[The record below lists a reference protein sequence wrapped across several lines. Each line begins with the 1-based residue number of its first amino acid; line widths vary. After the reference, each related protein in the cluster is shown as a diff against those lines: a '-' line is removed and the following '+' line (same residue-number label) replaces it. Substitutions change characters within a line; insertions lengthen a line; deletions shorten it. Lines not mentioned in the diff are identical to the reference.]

1 MHSVAPR
8 RGRLARTL
16 VAFAVAAAAVS
27 PALLVAGPAHAAG
40 TPLLTES
47 FTGSSIAD
55 PAWRGLNDACLT
67 GATTAVPAGSSNL
80 SQCSDLS
87 GSPAVG
93 TPGFLQLNAE
103 SGFRRG
109 GVVYNQAIP
118 GNGGL
123 VVEFD
128 QWQYGP
134 DGGDGGDGIG
144 FFLTDGNEQLTMT
157 GADGGSLGYGNRN
170 GDPGVVGGY
179 VGIGLDAYGNYANPT
194 ELRDSTCTPPEVG
207 PGFVPNAVS
216 LRGPGSGTTGY
227 CWLAGTVGANTGG
240 ERFASTLPGS
250 LRGTGADDTSR
261 DSVRVTL
268 SPDALPLVTVDID
281 FHDGRGYLRVLEHQ
295 MTDAAP
301 DTYKLGFLGSTG
313 GATDVHLIRN
323 LAVSSVQE
331 LGALNLVKS
340 VSGTAPAEGW
350 AVGDRIPYTFTVSN
364 TSIVRLDSLAIGDA
378 LADDVTCPVA
388 SLAPVG
394 QPGATAVCAGGHTV
408 TAADAQAATFTNT
421 ATATAVDSRNGAA
434 IASAASTATAPLDQ
448 LQPAVGLT
456 QTAELIDADGD
467 GVAGPGD
474 TIRYRFTV
482 TNTGETPLGDLAV
495 DTGGAPAVDTTG
507 IVLAVGGTR
516 TFTSDR
522 PVTQADVDAGGPLVN
537 TASATGSSPSGLTAA
552 SGPSVVETP
561 LLTASDLLELGVEQA
576 LTTDADGDGLADLG
590 DVVTYTYT
598 VTNTGTSTL
607 SGVALAPTRGTGVV
621 VLSGDPASLA
631 PGASV
636 TYRAT
641 TTVTQADV
649 DSPDPVT
656 ETATASATG
665 VDGPLTSPPAS
676 VQTVTA
682 AADDALSV
690 DVVPVL
696 DDTNGNGV
704 ADPGETISYSYVVT
718 NTGNTSLTGIVI
730 DGPGVLQ
737 PVRVGDGAA
746 APGGTVRFT
755 SAPRTVTQADVDAG
769 DPLVVTATA
778 TGTTPEGT
786 TIDSPQASGSTPLLA
801 ARADLDLEL
810 TAVLGDANGNGTAD
824 VGETITYTY
833 TSTNTGTVTL
843 TGLGVTAP
851 RTPITTASP
860 ASLAPGASGSVSGS
874 YVVTQADIDAGTDL
888 GATAVA
894 TATDPAGGVVTS
906 PEAALAIPTP
916 VTPGTGGLSIEVTAE
931 LADTNGNGVA
941 DAGEVVTY
949 RYVVRN
955 EGTVSLTG
963 VSVADPDA
971 QGLTPESVDLA
982 PGGSATF
989 TATRTV
995 TARDVIAAAAGDGTV
1010 PTTARAT
1017 GTAPDGTFVTSPAA
1031 AVAVEA
1037 GAVPTSPT
1045 DPSTPPV
1052 DPGTGPVVPGPAA
1065 PGPAAPGPG
1074 AGTVPGGAGG
1084 GTGTT
1089 AGRPGLAF
1097 TGSDSAWL
1105 ASIATMLLVAGAGA
1119 VSVSRLRTGGGRRQR
1134 P

>member
-1 MHSVAPR
+1 MRSVTTP
-8 RGRLARTL
+8 RGRLTRTL

-67 GATTAVPAGSSNL
+67 GATAAAPAGSSNL

-144 FFLTDGNEQLTMT
+144 FFLTDGGEQLTMT

-179 VGIGLDAYGNYANPT
+179 VGIGLDAYGNFANPT
-194 ELRDSTCTPPEVG
+194 ELRDATCTPPEVG

-240 ERFASTLPGS
+240 DRFASTLPGS

-323 LAVSSVQE
+323 LSVSSVQE
-331 LGALNLVKS
+331 LGALNVVKS
-340 VSGTAPAEGW
+340 VSSSTPTEGY
-350 AVGDRIPYTFTVSN
+350 AVGDRIDYSFTVSN
-364 TSIVRLDSLAIGDA
+364 TSVVRLNALSIADA
-378 LADDVTCPVA
+378 LADGLSCPTTT
-388 SLAPVG
+388 LAPVG
-394 QPGATAVCAGGHTV
+394 QPGATTVCTGGHTV
-408 TAADAQAATFTNT
+408 TTADAQTATFTNT
-421 ATATAVDSRNGAA
+421 ATARAVDAGNGAP
-434 IASAASTATAPLDQ
+434 IVSDPSTATAPLDQ

-482 TNTGETPLGDLAV
+482 TNTGETPLGGLAV
-495 DTGGAPAVDTTG
+495 DTGSAPAVDTTG
-507 IVLAVGGTR
+507 VALAVGGTR

-552 SGPSVVETP
+552 SGPSVVATP

-576 LTTDADGDGLADLG
+576 LSTDADGDGLADLG
-590 DVVTYTYT
+590 DVVTYQYT

-607 SGVALAPTRGTGVV
+607 TGVALAPTRGTGVV

-636 TYRAT
+636 TYTAT
-641 TTVTQADV
+641 TTITQADV
-649 DSPDPVT
+649 DSPAPVT

-665 VDGPLTSPPAS
+665 VDGPLTTAPAS
-676 VQTVTA
+676 VQTLTA
-682 AADDALSV
+682 AADDALAV

-696 DDTNGNGV
+696 DDTNGNGL
-704 ADPGETISYSYVVT
+704 ADPGETISYEYVVT
-718 NTGNTSLTGIVI
+718 NAGNTSLTGIVI
-730 DGPGVLQ
+730 AGPGVLR
-737 PVRVGDGAA
+737 PERVGDGTA
-746 APGGTVRFT
+746 APDGTDRFT

-786 TIDSPQASGSTPLLA
+786 TIDSPAASGSTPLLA
-801 ARADLDLEL
+801 AVGGLDLEL
-810 TAVLGDANGNGTAD
+810 TAVLTDTDGNGAAD
-824 VGETITYTY
+824 AGETITYTY
-833 TSTNTGTVTL
+833 TSTNTGTATL

-851 RTPITTASP
+851 RTPVTTAPP
-860 ASLAPGASGSVSGS
+860 ASLAPGASVTVTGS
-874 YVVTQADIDAGTDL
+874 YVVTQADVDAGTDL
-888 GATAVA
+888 GAAAVA
-894 TATDPAGGVVTS
+894 TATDPEGGAVTS
-906 PEAALAIPTP
+906 PEVALAIPTP
-916 VTPGTGGLSIEVTAE
+916 VAPGTAGLSIEVTAV
-931 LADTNGNGVA
+931 LTDTNGNGVA

-955 EGTVSLTG
+955 DGTLSLTG

-971 QGLTPESVDLA
+971 QGLAPESADLA
-982 PGGSATF
+982 PGESVTF

-995 TARDVIAAAAGDGTV
+995 TDRDVLAAAAGDGTV
-1010 PTTARAT
+1010 RTTARAT
-1017 GTAPDGTFVTSPAA
+1017 GTAPGGTLVTSAA
-1031 AVAVEA
+1031 DVVAVEA

-1052 DPGTGPVVPGPAA
+1052 DPGTGPVGPGTVTPV
-1065 PGPAAPGPG
+1065 APGPG
-1074 AGTVPGGAGG
+1074 AGTAPGVGNGG
-1084 GTGTT
+1084 GGTT
-1089 AGRPGLAF
+1089 AGRTGLAF
-1097 TGSDSAWL
+1097 TGAESAWL
-1105 ASIATMLLVAGAGA
+1105 ASLAAMLLVAGIGA
-1119 VSVSRLRTGGGRRQR
+1119 VSVARLRTGGGRHQR
-1134 P
+1134 R